1 MTGIAVS
8 SILTPSMEE
17 KMEQVQLVKEVDR
30 MIASAQFSD
39 SELEWLDQL
48 SQRFPQAAN
57 PFQKMVALEK
67 IGGRLTETEREAL
80 FNRYTARLTE
90 NEEQAKALLLYVER
104 ANLKGNDQ
112 HPIKALAIRVKQ
124 SALQ

>member
-39 SELEWLDQL
+39 SEDRK
-48 SQRFPQAAN
+48 S
-57 PFQKMVALEK
+57 V
-67 IGGRLTETEREAL
+67 
-80 FNRYTARLTE
+80 
-90 NEEQAKALLLYVER
+90 V
-104 ANLKGNDQ
+104 
-112 HPIKALAIRVKQ
+112 
-124 SALQ
+124 